1 MKKFRKIIAFVFSAA
16 IAALSVLPTSSMAV
30 TRADVEAKDP
40 NGDGV
45 ITMADV
51 AFMLQ
56 CLNGRYIPS
65 DPDELDIDSNGIV
78 TMKDAFIVQAYNA
91 GVL

>member
-1 MKKFRKIIAFVFSAA
+1 
-16 IAALSVLPTSSMAV
+16 MAV
-30 TRADVEAKDP
+30 TPADVEAKDP